1 MSLATVVIETLM
13 ITPSGAL
20 SPGPL
25 TTATAVLGARAKTPA
40 SGAAAGLGVALGH
53 MAFELPY
60 VLAIAALY
68 GAISDV
74 VNSLTPY
81 LAAVSIA
88 FIAFFAYLT
97 ARDGLAALKGA
108 VRAGQISVTRGPVAT
123 GVIFTGL
130 NPYFLLWW
138 LTVGLPLVQDA
149 HALGAVGLTAMYTAH
164 VWMDYAW
171 LAVVGALGGGAG
183 RVLGARG
190 YGYLLLALA
199 AMLAAFGLNIALKTY
214 LGISLV

>member
-1 MSLATVVIETLM
+1 MSLDAIVIKTLM

-25 TTATAVLGARAKTPA
+25 TTAAAVLGARAKTPA

-74 VNSLTPY
+74 VKSLTPY

-108 VRAGQISVTRGPVAT
+108 IRVGQISVTRGPVAT

-130 NPYFLLWW
+130 NPLFLAWW
-138 LTVGLPLVQDA
+138 PGAGLQLIQDA
-149 HALGAVGLTAMYTAH
+149 YALGAVGLAAMYIAH

-199 AMLAAFGLNIALKTY
+199 AMLAVFGLNIALKTY
-214 LGISLV
+214 LGVSLL